1 MKFEKFVKRVGVHGK
16 IVRNGDD
23 AWLICNGVGML
34 VPEGVKPFGDVKEP
48 NDLIKA
54 ILKADIEDDELSLFR
69 ASLPYADSKPAEIV
83 RVFKT
88 DLDDEI
94 GIHNENFGLIEKD
107 DRLVYLEIETSE
119 DNVEKFILVTDRVGN
134 KIIGFISETLLNY

>member
-23 AWLICNGVGML
+23 ARLICNGVGML
-34 VPEGVKPFGDVKEP
+34 VPDGVKPFGDVNEP
-48 NDLIKA
+48 NDLIRA

-88 DLDDEI
+88 DLEDEI
-94 GIHNENFGLIEKD
+94 GISNENFGLIEKN

-119 DNVEKFILVTDRVGN
+119 DNVEKFILVTDRVGD
-134 KIIGFISETLLNY
+134 KIIGFISETLLKY

>member
-34 VPEGVKPFGDVKEP
+34 VPDGVKPFGDVNEP

-94 GIHNENFGLIEKD
+94 GIRNENFGVIEKD

>member
-34 VPEGVKPFGDVKEP
+34 VPDGVKPFGDVNEP

-94 GIHNENFGLIEKD
+94 GIRNENFGLIEKN

-119 DNVEKFILVTDRVGN
+119 NNTEKFILVTDRVGN

>member
-16 IVRNGDD
+16 IIRNGDD

-88 DLDDEI
+88 ELDDEI
-94 GIHNENFGLIEKD
+94 GIRNENFGLIEKD

-119 DNVEKFILVTDRVGN
+119 DNVEKFILITDRVGN

>member
-16 IVRNGDD
+16 IFSNGDE

-34 VPEGVKPFGDVKEP
+34 VPEGVKPFGDVNEP

-54 ILKADIEDDELSLFR
+54 ILKADIEDDELSLSR

-88 DLDDEI
+88 ELDDEI
-94 GIHNENFGLIEKD
+94 GIRNENFGLIEKN

-119 DNVEKFILVTDRVGN
+119 NNTEKFILVTDRVGN

>member
-34 VPEGVKPFGDVKEP
+34 VPDGVKPFGDVNEP

-88 DLDDEI
+88 DLEDEI
-94 GIHNENFGLIEKD
+94 GISNENFGLIEKD

-119 DNVEKFILVTDRVGN
+119 DSAEKFILVTDRVGD

>member
-88 DLDDEI
+88 ELDDEI
-94 GIHNENFGLIEKD
+94 GIRNENFGLIEKN

-119 DNVEKFILVTDRVGN
+119 NNTEKFILVTDRVGN
-134 KIIGFISETLLNY
+134 KIIGFISETSLNY

>member
-16 IVRNGDD
+16 IVRNGDE

-34 VPEGVKPFGDVKEP
+34 VPEGVKPFGDVNEP

-69 ASLPYADSKPAEIV
+69 ASLPYADSKPSEIV

-88 DLDDEI
+88 ELDDEI
-94 GIHNENFGLIEKD
+94 GISNENFGLIEKN

-119 DNVEKFILVTDRVGN
+119 NNTEKFILVTDRVGN
-134 KIIGFISETLLNY
+134 KIIGFISETSLNY

>member
-48 NDLIKA
+48 NDLIKD

-88 DLDDEI
+88 DLEDEI
-94 GIHNENFGLIEKD
+94 GISNENFGLIEKD

-119 DNVEKFILVTDRVGN
+119 DNVEKFILVTDRVGD
-134 KIIGFISETLLNY
+134 KIIGFISETLSKY

>member
-34 VPEGVKPFGDVKEP
+34 VPDGVKPFGDVKEP

-94 GIHNENFGLIEKD
+94 GISNENFGLIEKN

-119 DNVEKFILVTDRVGN
+119 DNVEKFILVTDRVGD

>member
-34 VPEGVKPFGDVKEP
+34 VPDGVKPFGDVNEP

-94 GIHNENFGLIEKD
+94 GISNENFGLIEKN

-119 DNVEKFILVTDRVGN
+119 DNVEKFILVTDRVGD
-134 KIIGFISETLLNY
+134 KIIGFINETLLKY

>member
-34 VPEGVKPFGDVKEP
+34 VPDGVKPFGDVKEP
-48 NDLIKA
+48 NDLIRA

-88 DLDDEI
+88 DLEDEI
-94 GIHNENFGLIEKD
+94 GIRNENFGLIEKD

>member
-16 IVRNGDD
+16 IVRNGDE
-23 AWLICNGVGML
+23 AWLMCNGVGML
-34 VPEGVKPFGDVKEP
+34 VPEGVKPFGDVNEP

-88 DLDDEI
+88 ELDDEI
-94 GIHNENFGLIEKD
+94 GIRNENFGLIEKD

-119 DNVEKFILVTDRVGN
+119 DNVEKFILITDRVGN

>member
-16 IVRNGDD
+16 IVRNGDE

-34 VPEGVKPFGDVKEP
+34 VPEGVKPFGDVNEP
-48 NDLIKA
+48 NDLIRA

-69 ASLPYADSKPAEIV
+69 ASLPYADSKPSEIV

-88 DLDDEI
+88 ELDDEI
-94 GIHNENFGLIEKD
+94 GIRNENFGLIEKN

-119 DNVEKFILVTDRVGN
+119 NNTEKFILVTDRVGN
-134 KIIGFISETLLNY
+134 KIIGFISETSLNY

>member
-16 IVRNGDD
+16 IVRNGEE

-34 VPEGVKPFGDVKEP
+34 VPEGVKPFGDVNEP

-88 DLDDEI
+88 ELDDEI
-94 GIHNENFGLIEKD
+94 GIRNENFGLIEKN

-119 DNVEKFILVTDRVGN
+119 NNTEKFILVTDRVGN
-134 KIIGFISETLLNY
+134 KIIGFISETSLNY

>member
-23 AWLICNGVGML
+23 AWLLCNGVGML
-34 VPEGVKPFGDVKEP
+34 VPDGVKPFGDVNEP

-69 ASLPYADSKPAEIV
+69 ASLPYADSKPAEII

-88 DLDDEI
+88 DLEDEI
-94 GIHNENFGLIEKD
+94 GINNENFGLIEKN

-119 DNVEKFILVTDRVGN
+119 DNVEKFILVTDRVGD
-134 KIIGFISETLLNY
+134 KIIGFISETLSKY

>member
-16 IVRNGDD
+16 IVRNGDE

-34 VPEGVKPFGDVKEP
+34 VPEGVKPFGDVNEP
-48 NDLIKA
+48 NDLIRA

-88 DLDDEI
+88 ELDDEI
-94 GIHNENFGLIEKD
+94 GISNENFGLIEKN

-119 DNVEKFILVTDRVGN
+119 NNTEKFILVTDRVGN
-134 KIIGFISETLLNY
+134 KIIGFISETSLNY

>member
-34 VPEGVKPFGDVKEP
+34 VPEGVKPFGDVNEP

-94 GIHNENFGLIEKD
+94 GISNENFGLIEKD
-107 DRLVYLEIETSE
+107 DRLVYFEIETSE
-119 DNVEKFILVTDRVGN
+119 DNVEKFILVTDRVGD
-134 KIIGFISETLLNY
+134 KIIGFMSETLSKY

>member
-34 VPEGVKPFGDVKEP
+34 VPDGVKPFGDVKEP

-94 GIHNENFGLIEKD
+94 GIRNENFGLIEKD

-119 DNVEKFILVTDRVGN
+119 DDVEKFILVTDRVGD

>member
-34 VPEGVKPFGDVKEP
+34 VPDGVKPFGDVNEP

-94 GIHNENFGLIEKD
+94 GIRNENFGLIEKD

-134 KIIGFISETLLNY
+134 KIIGFISETLLKY

>member
-34 VPEGVKPFGDVKEP
+34 VPDGVKPFGDVKEP

-94 GIHNENFGLIEKD
+94 GIRNENFGLIEKD

-119 DNVEKFILVTDRVGN
+119 DNVEKFILITDRVGN
-134 KIIGFISETLLNY
+134 KIIGFISETLLKY

>member
-16 IVRNGDD
+16 IVRNGDE

-34 VPEGVKPFGDVKEP
+34 VPEGVKPFGDVNEP

-88 DLDDEI
+88 ELDDEI
-94 GIHNENFGLIEKD
+94 GIRNENFGLIEKN

-119 DNVEKFILVTDRVGN
+119 NNTEKFILVTDRVGN
-134 KIIGFISETLLNY
+134 KIIGFISETSLNY

>member
-16 IVRNGDD
+16 IVRNGDE

-94 GIHNENFGLIEKD
+94 GIRNENFGLIEKD

-134 KIIGFISETLLNY
+134 KIIGFISETLLKY

>member
-16 IVRNGDD
+16 IVRNGDE

-34 VPEGVKPFGDVKEP
+34 VPEGVKPFGDMNEP

-94 GIHNENFGLIEKD
+94 GIRNENFGLIEKD

-119 DNVEKFILVTDRVGN
+119 DNVEKFILITDRVGN

>member
-1 MKFEKFVKRVGVHGK
+1 MKFEKIVKRVGVHGK

-69 ASLPYADSKPAEIV
+69 ASLPYADSKPSEIV

-94 GIHNENFGLIEKD
+94 GIRNENFGLIEKD

-119 DNVEKFILVTDRVGN
+119 DNVEKFILITDRVGD
-134 KIIGFISETLLNY
+134 KIIGFISETLSKY

>member
-94 GIHNENFGLIEKD
+94 GIRNENFGLIEKD

-119 DNVEKFILVTDRVGN
+119 DNVEKFILITDRVGN

>member
-16 IVRNGDD
+16 IIRNGDD

-94 GIHNENFGLIEKD
+94 GIRNENFGLIEKD

>member
-69 ASLPYADSKPAEIV
+69 ASLPHADSKPAEIV

-94 GIHNENFGLIEKD
+94 GIRNENFGLIEKD

-119 DNVEKFILVTDRVGN
+119 DNVEKFILVTDRVGD
-134 KIIGFISETLLNY
+134 KIIGFISETLLKY

>member
-34 VPEGVKPFGDVKEP
+34 VPDGVKPFGDVKEP

-94 GIHNENFGLIEKD
+94 GIRNENFGLIEKD

-119 DNVEKFILVTDRVGN
+119 DNVEKFILITDRVGN